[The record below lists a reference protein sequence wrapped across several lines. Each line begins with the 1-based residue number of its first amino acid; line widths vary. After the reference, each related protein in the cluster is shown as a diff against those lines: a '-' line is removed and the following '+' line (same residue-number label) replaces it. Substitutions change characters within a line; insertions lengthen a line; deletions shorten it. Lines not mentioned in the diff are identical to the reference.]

1 MALGNAV
8 GDGNGW
14 THTVLWGFG
23 GKMVDDDAQVV
34 LDSPET
40 VQALEYVKELY
51 ENFVPGTLSWL
62 DSNNNKAFLAGELGA
77 TNNGISVYYAAKKSE
92 TPALQEVAKDI
103 NNVAM
108 TIGPRS
114 EERRVGKECVST
126 CRSRWS
132 PYH

>member
-1 MALGNAV
+1 MGMALGHAV
-8 GDGNGW
+8 GDGNGL

-77 TNNGISVYYAAKKSE
+77 PNHGLSVSYAAQKSE
-92 TPALQEVAKDI
+92 HPAMQEVAKDI
-103 NNVAM
+103 NQVPM
-108 TIGPRS
+108 PTGPESGRA
-114 EERRVGKECVST
+114 
-126 CRSRWS
+126 
-132 PYH
+132 